1 MSDDNTTHYVG
12 IDVGTGSARACVV
25 DEQGNI
31 VGLAS
36 QSIKT
41 WQPHPEFYEQSTTNI
56 WDSICAAVRQGVQEA
71 GVQSSSIRGL
81 AFDATC
87 SLAVFSKKTDKP
99 VTVGGPGGSDD
110 QNVILW
116 LDHRAV
122 EETEIINANDHPVL
136 QYVGGAMSIE
146 MEMPKIL
153 WLKKH
158 MGHEKFQDCEFYD
171 LADAL
176 THLATGTKTRSCCS
190 VVCKQGY
197 LAPGT
202 KHGEEGWQ
210 LDFLK
215 QIGLEDLATNDYSQ
229 LGGINGKVSGQDL
242 LYEPKADLTIF
253 LLQNGQYLSAG
264 ECVGPLSEKAA
275 AELGLSPGIAV
286 GSGVI
291 DAYAGWIG
299 TVGAKVDLGLDSQ
312 IDSKEHLSHR
322 LALVAG
328 TSTCHLA
335 MSDTELF
342 VPGVWGP
349 YRDVIIPGAY
359 VAEGG
364 QSATGELIR
373 HVVES
378 HPAYSTTLAA
388 AKEVGISLYDF
399 LNDYL
404 HKEAAQSQVKHVP
417 ELAKHFFFYG
427 DLWGNRSP
435 LADPRMSGTI
445 IGLKSDQ
452 STKSLA
458 LHYYGALEFIALQT
472 RQIVETM
479 NEHGHQI
486 STIFMSGSQTLNDLL
501 VHLIA
506 SVCKMPVVLPE
517 YVHAAVCHGAAML
530 AAMAASKAP
539 GAKSK
544 DLRSVMSQ
552 MSKPGRRVDPTTNA
566 REQGLLQVKYEVF
579 LEMCFKQREYRC
591 LVDEG
596 LYAADS

>member
-1 MSDDNTTHYVG
+1 MSEDNMAHYIG
-12 IDVGTGSARACVV
+12 IDVGTGSARACVI
-25 DEQGNI
+25 DGQGNI

-36 QSIKT
+36 QNIET

-56 WDSICAAVRQGVQEA
+56 WDSIRAAVRQGVKEA
-71 GVQSSSIRGL
+71 GVPPSSIRGL

-87 SLAVFSKKTDKP
+87 SLAVFSKETDKP
-99 VTVGGPGGSDD
+99 VTVGGPGGRDD

-122 EETEIINANDHPVL
+122 EETNIINATDHPVL
-136 QYVGGAMSIE
+136 QYVGGAMSVE

-158 MGHEKFQDCEFYD
+158 MGLEEFQDCEFYD

-202 KHGEEGWQ
+202 KYGEEGWQ
-210 LDFLK
+210 LDFLR
-215 QIGLEDLATNDYSQ
+215 QIGLEDLATDNYSQ
-229 LGGINGKVSGQDL
+229 LGGINGK
-242 LYEPKADLTIF
+242 
-253 LLQNGQYLSAG
+253 NGQYLSAG

-275 AELGLSPGIAV
+275 AKLGLSPGIAV

-312 IDSKEHLSHR
+312 IDNKEHLSHR

-349 YRDVIIPGAY
+349 YRGAIIPGAY

-378 HPAYSTTLAA
+378 HPAYSATLAA
-388 AKEVGISLYDF
+388 AKEAGISLYDF

-404 HKEAAQSQVKHVP
+404 QKEAAKSQVNHVS

-445 IGLKSDQ
+445 IGLRSDQ

-486 STIFMSGSQTLNDLL
+486 STIFMSGSQTLIDLL

-506 SVCKMPVVLPE
+506 SACRMPVVLPE

-539 GAKSK
+539 GAKPK
-544 DLRSVMSQ
+544 DLWSVMSQ
-552 MSKPGRRVDPTTNA
+552 MSKPGRRVDPTA
-566 REQGLLQVKYEVF
+566 DAHEQGLLQVKYEVF
-579 LEMCFKQREYRC
+579 LDMCFKQREYRC
-591 LVDEG
+591 LVDER